1 MSEGKGKGKGKEKEE
16 NDDEARSEE
25 RRAESV
31 TDDIEEWAKELEMVL
46 NAAKHNEQGSSS
58 AFSKAKLVTMSKD
71 QVDLAYQLCCER
83 VPLDS
88 IMQMMGVQEGAVD
101 PLELKQVVLEIEVSI
116 ARELSAQ
123 GEYAFERL
131 QAEIP
136 TDQ

>member
-1 MSEGKGKGKGKEKEE
+1 MSEGKGKGKEEEE

-25 RRAESV
+25 LRAESV
-31 TDDIEEWAKELEMVL
+31 TDDTEEWAKELERAL
-46 NAAKHNEQGSSS
+46 NAAKYNEQGFSS
-58 AFSKAKLVTMSKD
+58 AFSKEKLVTMSKD

-83 VPLDS
+83 IPLQS

>member
-1 MSEGKGKGKGKEKEE
+1 MSEGKGKGKEEEE

-31 TDDIEEWAKELEMVL
+31 TDDMEEWAKKLERAL
-46 NAAKHNEQGSSS
+46 NAAKDNEQGSSS
-58 AFSKAKLVTMSKD
+58 AFSEAKLVTMSKD

-131 QAEIP
+131 QAEVP

>member
-1 MSEGKGKGKGKEKEE
+1 MSEGKGKGKEEEE

-25 RRAESV
+25 RRARSV
-31 TDDIEEWAKELEMVL
+31 TDDVEEWAKELERAL
-46 NAAKHNEQGSSS
+46 NAAKYNEQESSS
-58 AFSKAKLVTMSKD
+58 ALSKAKLVTMSKD

>member
-1 MSEGKGKGKGKEKEE
+1 MSEGKGKGKEEEE
-16 NDDEARSEE
+16 NDDEAGWEE

-31 TDDIEEWAKELEMVL
+31 TDDTEEWAKELERAL
-46 NAAKHNEQGSSS
+46 IAAKYNEQGSSS
-58 AFSKAKLVTMSKD
+58 AFSESKLVTMSKD

-123 GEYAFERL
+123 GEYASERL

>member
-1 MSEGKGKGKGKEKEE
+1 MSEGKGRGKEEEE
-16 NDDEARSEE
+16 NDDEAGSEE

-31 TDDIEEWAKELEMVL
+31 TYDSEEWAKELEGAL
-46 NAAKHNEQGSSS
+46 SAAKYNEQGSSS

-71 QVDLAYQLCCER
+71 QVGLAYQLCCER

-101 PLELKQVVLEIEVSI
+101 PLELKEVILEIEVSL

>member
-1 MSEGKGKGKGKEKEE
+1 MSEGKRKRKEEEEE
-16 NDDEARSEE
+16 NDDEAGSKE

-31 TDDIEEWAKELEMVL
+31 TDDSEEWAKRLERAL
-46 NAAKHNEQGSSS
+46 NAAKDNEQGSSS
-58 AFSKAKLVTMSKD
+58 AFSEAKLVTMSID
-71 QVDLAYQLCCER
+71 QVHLAYQLCCER

-131 QAEIP
+131 
-136 TDQ
+136 

>member
-1 MSEGKGKGKGKEKEE
+1 MSEGKGKGKEEEE

-31 TDDIEEWAKELEMVL
+31 AEDVEEWAEELERQL
-46 NAAKHNEQGSSS
+46 NAAKYNEQGSSS

-71 QVDLAYQLCCER
+71 QVALAYQLCCER
-83 VPLDS
+83 VPLGS

-101 PLELKQVVLEIEVSI
+101 PLELKEVVLEIEVSI

-131 QAEIP
+131 QAAIP

>member
-1 MSEGKGKGKGKEKEE
+1 MSEGKGKGKEEEE

-31 TDDIEEWAKELEMVL
+31 TDDNEEWAKRLERAL
-46 NAAKHNEQGSSS
+46 NAAKDNEQGSSS
-58 AFSKAKLVTMSKD
+58 AFSEAKLVTMSKD

-123 GEYAFERL
+123 GEHAFERL
-131 QAEIP
+131 
-136 TDQ
+136 

>member
-1 MSEGKGKGKGKEKEE
+1 MSEGKGKGKEEEE
-16 NDDEARSEE
+16 NDDEARLEE

-31 TDDIEEWAKELEMVL
+31 AEDVEEWAEELERQL
-46 NAAKHNEQGSSS
+46 NAAKYNEQGSSS

-71 QVDLAYQLCCER
+71 QVALAYQLCCER
-83 VPLDS
+83 VPLGS

-101 PLELKQVVLEIEVSI
+101 PLELKEVVLEIEVSI

-131 QAEIP
+131 QAAIP

>member
-1 MSEGKGKGKGKEKEE
+1 MSEGKGKGKEEEE

-25 RRAESV
+25 LRAESV
-31 TDDIEEWAKELEMVL
+31 TDDTEEWAKELERAL
-46 NAAKHNEQGSSS
+46 NAAKYNEQGFSS
-58 AFSKAKLVTMSKD
+58 AFSKEKLVTMSKD

-83 VPLDS
+83 IPLQS

-123 GEYAFERL
+123 GEYASERL